1 MKTKLLKRLRKQAK
15 RKYFIKKNHYGYY
28 VCIRID
34 LDLDLDLFF
43 DTYTIA
49 VSCRDIESARNT
61 CNTARRRYILS
72 EVRSM
77 RNKNFEILDF

>member
-1 MKTKLLKRLRKQAK
+1 MKTTLLKRLRKEAK

-34 LDLDLDLFF
+34 LDLFF

-49 VSCRDIESARNT
+49 VSCKDIEAA
-61 CNTARRRYILS
+61 CNACNKARRKYILN